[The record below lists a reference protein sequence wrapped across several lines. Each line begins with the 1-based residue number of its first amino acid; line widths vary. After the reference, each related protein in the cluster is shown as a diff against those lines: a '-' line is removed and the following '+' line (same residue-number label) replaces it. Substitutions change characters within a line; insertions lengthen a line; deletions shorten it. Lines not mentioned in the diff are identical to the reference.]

1 MSFFHFLIFW
11 GVGLQ
16 EMWPSPYILRHH
28 ISLPGLPPSIQPDVA
43 ISVTFSSFYWKDPES
58 LMLYISHSCIFV
70 WLCVSV
76 SDA

>member
-1 MSFFHFLIFW
+1 MSIFHFLIFL

-16 EMWPSPYILRHH
+16 EMWPPLYIRHH

-58 LMLYISHSCIFV
+58 LMLHISQFHICMALCFCI
-70 WLCVSV
+70 
-76 SDA
+76 